1 MKKISIIWIILI
13 LLLISTLLFIGLNVS
28 KKTKPYKSL
37 ENTIVEAMK
46 VYYGQDTNLKKLPQK
61 NKFSKITIE
70 ELKEFGL
77 KIDLKVGNDKCEAYG
92 IVKGQTIAFNYNA
105 FIKCNNYTTID
116 YEKYL
121 KY

>member
-1 MKKISIIWIILI
+1 MKKITIVWIALIFILVFA
-13 LLLISTLLFIGLNVS
+13 LVYIGLNVS
-28 KKTKPYKSL
+28 KHTKPYTAL

-46 VYYGQDTNLKKLPQK
+46 VYYGQDTNLKKLPKK

-70 ELKEFGL
+70 ELNNFGL
-77 KIDLKVGNDKCEAYG
+77 NISLEVNGEKCEGYG
-92 IVKGQTIAFNYNA
+92 IVKSNSLAFTYKS
-105 FIKCNNYTTID
+105 FIKCENYATTE